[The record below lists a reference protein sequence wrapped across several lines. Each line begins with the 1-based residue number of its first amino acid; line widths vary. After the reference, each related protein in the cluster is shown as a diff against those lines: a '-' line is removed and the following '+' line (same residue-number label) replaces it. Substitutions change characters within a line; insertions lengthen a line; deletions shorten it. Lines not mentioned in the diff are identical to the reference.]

1 MTRFTK
7 QINENRLMAK
17 TVVRS
22 AKPGRIEV
30 LVIQPLPTFE
40 YVRRS
45 FSDFEYVLVYEDY
58 TNADIRNTLVNVRL
72 YIEIFNCL

>member
-45 FSDFEYVLVYEDY
+45 FF
-58 TNADIRNTLVNVRL
+58 
-72 YIEIFNCL
+72 